1 MSPLATEPALAGA
14 VANNSGKSVSMIHP
28 VLVRLFKTKHPS
40 GTLNGR
46 WVYLMRTWA
55 EDVRGKADH
64 PERDDIEAELQLR
77 KVEPPFDL
85 VKDAMAA
92 LRQKSKEAMA
102 ELERDL
108 ERLAR
113 EERNLGEKIESFEA
127 TTKGP
132 TN

>member
-1 MSPLATEPALAGA
+1 MKA
-14 VANNSGKSVSMIHP
+14 
-28 VLVRLFKTKHPS
+28 
-40 GTLNGR
+40 
-46 WVYLMRTWA
+46 WA
-55 EDVRGKADH
+55 EDVRGKADYR
-64 PERDDIEAELQLR
+64 EREDIDAKLQLR

-92 LRQKSKEAMA
+92 LRRKSKEAMA
-102 ELERDL
+102 ELERDP

-113 EERNLGEKIESFEA
+113 EERELSEKIASFEG

>member
-1 MSPLATEPALAGA
+1 MSDPDIVEAWLANQALERLQDYLKRGRSLAATPL
-14 VANNSGKSVSMIHP
+14 
-28 VLVRLFKTKHPS
+28 

-46 WVYLMRTWA
+46 WVYLMRTWG

-64 PERDDIEAELQLR
+64 REREDIEAELQLR
-77 KVEPPFDL
+77 KVKPPFDL
-85 VKDAMAA
+85 VKDAMAV

-102 ELERDL
+102 ELERDP

-113 EERNLGEKIESFEA
+113 EERDLAEKIASFEA